1 MNRTPVASSQVSS
14 IGYDPKSETLEV
26 EFNQG
31 AVYQYSGVP
40 ERVFAELM
48 ASPSKGQF
56 LNRNVKDLY
65 PFERV

>member
-40 ERVFAELM
+40 EWVFDGLM